1 MQALYSHTMKHL
13 ACIFW
18 AVALVAGWGFPAVA
32 DTPVSPLQAFSWKL
46 QDNNP
51 FGSGD
56 TGRGNHV
63 MVVDNGR
70 DALLLRVH
78 LIRSAQYS
86 IDIQTFILANDE
98 CGRYLS
104 YELIEAAKRGVKVRL
119 LADHFMSARDPEWA
133 AFLATAH
140 PNFELRYYRP
150 PVGQI
155 NPSKAEL
162 ALHGLLFF
170 QAANQRMHNKI
181 VAIDGSIALTGGRN
195 IDNHY
200 YNQSLTYNF
209 YDLDAMVVG
218 PVVLAMERSFEE
230 FWDYRRSIPAEKLA
244 DVQGRIRRNEV
255 TPRPAR
261 PDFGIEDYFDDI
273 EAQASD
279 MALIKKRFVDTLVS
293 ADRVRFLAD
302 PPGKNRI
309 IGFWGGGTATRDLR
323 KIIRGSKN
331 ELLLQSP
338 YLILNRT
345 ARRHFGKMRRKN
357 RDMDIVVSTN
367 SLAATDNVLAYSA
380 NYKLRTAY
388 IEKIGMEIYEYKP
401 VPAEL
406 LAILPN
412 FEILRARAE
421 VEGLD
426 RDPYL
431 CIHAKAFVVDKT
443 TAYIGSYNVDPR
455 SENLNTEMGL
465 LIEDPEIVDR
475 LRRCILG
482 RAHPENAWVIARREF
497 PLSEVNFFFEGLSW
511 WSPVDIWPI
520 RSTTSFELISGK
532 DPVPA
537 DHPDFYNNYTDVGSF
552 PGAGAGSVKQL
563 TTSLYKMF
571 NTLVIPVM

>member
-1 MQALYSHTMKHL
+1 MKHL
-13 ACIFW
+13 AWIIW
-18 AVALVAGWGFPAVA
+18 AVVLFAGWGFPAVG
-32 DTPVSPLQAFSWKL
+32 DSPVSPLQAFSWKL

-51 FGSGD
+51 FGSQD
-56 TGRGNHV
+56 IERGNHV
-63 MVVDNGR
+63 TIIDNGR

-78 LIRSAQYS
+78 LIRSAEYS
-86 IDIQTFILANDE
+86 IDIQTFILENDE
-98 CGRYLS
+98 SGRYLS

-181 VAIDGSIALTGGRN
+181 VAIDGAIAVTGGRN

-200 YNQSLTYNF
+200 YNQSLSYNF

-218 PVVLAMERSFEE
+218 PVVPAMERSFQE
-230 FWDYRRSIPAEKLA
+230 FWDYRRSIPAEELG

-255 TPRPAR
+255 TPRPTRA
-261 PDFGIEDYFDDI
+261 DFGIEDYFDDI
-273 EAQASD
+273 ETQAAD
-279 MALIKKRFVDTLVS
+279 MALIKKRFVDTLVP
-293 ADRVRFLAD
+293 ANRVQFLAD
-302 PPGKNRI
+302 NPGKNSL
-309 IGFWGGGTATRDLR
+309 IGLWGGGTATRNLR

-357 RDMDIVVSTN
+357 PEMDIIVSTN
-367 SLAATDNVLAYSA
+367 SLAATDNTLAYSG

-388 IEKIGMEIYEYKP
+388 IEKMGMEIYEYKP
-401 VPAEL
+401 HPAEL
-406 LAILPN
+406 LTHLPN
-412 FEILRARAE
+412 YEILRARAE
-421 VEGLD
+421 LEGLD
-426 RDPYL
+426 REPFL
-431 CIHAKAFVVDKT
+431 CIHGKAFVVDKT
-443 TAYIGSYNVDPR
+443 VAYIGSYNVDPR

-520 RSTTSFELISGK
+520 RNTTSFELIPGK
-532 DPVPA
+532 EPVPP
-537 DHPDFYNNYTDVGSF
+537 DHPDFYQNYTDVGSF
-552 PGAGAGSVKQL
+552 PGAATGSVKQL

>member
-1 MQALYSHTMKHL
+1 MRHL
-13 ACIFW
+13 AWTIW
-18 AVALVAGWGFPAVA
+18 AGVIIAAWVNPARGDA
-32 DTPVSPLQAFSWKL
+32 TVSPLQAFSWKL

-51 FGSGD
+51 FGGGD
-56 TGRGNHV
+56 AERGNHV
-63 MVVDNGR
+63 MIVDHGR

-78 LIRSAQYS
+78 LIRSAEFS

-98 CGRYLS
+98 AGRYLS

-181 VAIDGSIALTGGRN
+181 IAIDGAIAITGGRN

-200 YNQSLTYNF
+200 FNQSLSYNF
-209 YDLDAMVVG
+209 YDLDAMIVG
-218 PVVLAMERSFEE
+218 PMVPAMEQSFQD
-230 FWDYRRSIPAEKLA
+230 FWDYRRSIPAEELG
-244 DVQGRIRRNEV
+244 DVQGRIRRGEV
-255 TPRPAR
+255 RPRPTRA
-261 PDFGIEDYFDDI
+261 DFEIDGLFDDI
-273 EAQASD
+273 EGQEAD
-279 MALIKKRFVDTLVS
+279 LALIKKRFLDTLVP
-293 ADRVRFLAD
+293 ANRVRFLAD
-302 PPGKNRI
+302 NPGKNRI
-309 IGFWGGGTATRDLR
+309 IGLWGGGTATRSLR
-323 KIIRGSKN
+323 KTIRSSKH

-345 ARRHFGKMRRKN
+345 ARRHFGKLRRKN
-357 RDMDIVVSTN
+357 PDMDIIVSTN
-367 SLAATDNVLAYSA
+367 SLAATDNTLAYSA

-388 IEKIGMEIYEYKP
+388 IEKMGMEIYEYKP
-401 VPAEL
+401 EPAEL
-406 LAILPN
+406 LTHLPN
-412 FEILRARAE
+412 YEFLKARAE
-421 VEGLD
+421 AAGEP
-426 RDPYL
+426 RTPFL
-431 CIHAKAFVVDKT
+431 CIHGKAFVVDKSI
-443 TAYIGSYNVDPR
+443 AYIGSYNIDPR
-455 SENLNTEMGL
+455 SDNLNTEVGL

-520 RSTTSFELISGK
+520 RNTTSFELIPGME
-532 DPVPA
+532 PVPP
-537 DHPDFYNNYTDVGSF
+537 DHPDFYDNYTDVGSF
-552 PGAGAGSVKQL
+552 PGAEIGSVKQL

>member
-1 MQALYSHTMKHL
+1 M
-13 ACIFW
+13 
-18 AVALVAGWGFPAVA
+18 
-32 DTPVSPLQAFSWKL
+32 SPLQAFSWKL

-56 TGRGNHV
+56 PERGNHV
-63 MVVDNGR
+63 MIVDHGR
-70 DALLLRVH
+70 DALLVRVH
-78 LIRSAQYS
+78 LIRSAEYS

-98 CGRYLS
+98 AGRYLS

-181 VAIDGSIALTGGRN
+181 IAIDGAIALTGGRN

-200 YNQSLTYNF
+200 FNESLSYNF
-209 YDLDAMVVG
+209 YDLDAMIVG
-218 PVVLAMERSFEE
+218 PLVPAMEKSFQD
-230 FWDYRRSIPAEKLA
+230 FWDYRRSVPAEELG
-244 DVQGRIRRNEV
+244 DVQGRIRRGEV
-255 TPRPAR
+255 RPRPTRA
-261 PDFGIEDYFDDI
+261 DFEIDGLFDDI
-273 EAQASD
+273 EGQEAD
-279 MALIKKRFVDTLVS
+279 LALIKRRFVDTLVPANRVQFLS
-293 ADRVRFLAD
+293 DR
-302 PPGKNRI
+302 PGKNSFV
-309 IGFWGGGTATRDLR
+309 GLWGGGTATRSLR
-323 KIIRGSKN
+323 KTIRSSKH

-345 ARRHFGKMRRKN
+345 ARRQFGKMRRKN
-357 RDMDIVVSTN
+357 PDMDIIVSTN
-367 SLAATDNVLAYSA
+367 SLAATDNTLAYSA

-401 VPAEL
+401 EPAEL
-406 LAILPN
+406 LTHLPSYE
-412 FEILRARAE
+412 FLKARAE
-421 VEGLD
+421 AAGEP
-426 RDPYL
+426 RTPFL
-431 CIHAKAFVVDKT
+431 CIHGKAFVVDKSI
-443 TAYIGSYNVDPR
+443 AYIGSYNIDPR
-455 SENLNTEMGL
+455 SDNLNTEVGL

-482 RAHPENAWVIARREF
+482 RANPENAWVIARREF

-520 RSTTSFELISGK
+520 RNTTSFELIPGK
-532 DPVPA
+532 EPVPP

-552 PGAGAGSVKQL
+552 PGAEIGSVKQI

>member
-1 MQALYSHTMKHL
+1 MKHL
-13 ACIFW
+13 AWIFG
-18 AVALVAGWGFPAVA
+18 AVAIIAGWGFPAA
-32 DTPVSPLQAFSWKL
+32 AESPVSPLQSFAWKL

-56 TGRGNHV
+56 TERGNHV
-63 MVVDNGR
+63 MIVDHGR

-78 LIRSAQYS
+78 LIRSAQFS
-86 IDIQTFILANDE
+86 IDIQTFILSNDE
-98 CGRYLS
+98 CGRYLA
-104 YELIEAAKRGVKVRL
+104 YELIQAAKRGVKVRL

-133 AFLATAH
+133 AFLATVH

-170 QAANQRMHNKI
+170 QAANQRMHHKI
-181 VAIDGSIALTGGRN
+181 FAIDGAIALTGGRN

-200 YNQSLTYNF
+200 YNQSLSYNF
-209 YDLDAMVVG
+209 YDLDALVVG
-218 PVVLAMERSFEE
+218 PVVPLMEKAFQA
-230 FWDYRRSIPAEKLA
+230 FWDYRRSIPAEQLG
-244 DVQGRIRRNEV
+244 DVQGRIRRQEV
-255 TPRPAR
+255 TPRPNRA
-261 PDFGIEDYFDDI
+261 DFGVEDYFDDI
-273 EAQASD
+273 EEQAQD
-279 MALIKKRFVDTLVS
+279 MAVIKARFVDTLIP
-293 ADRVRFLAD
+293 ADRVQFLSD
-302 PPGKNRI
+302 NPGKNSI
-309 IGFWGGGTATRDLR
+309 IGFWGGGTATRGLR
-323 KIIRGSKN
+323 KIIRSAKQ
-331 ELLLQSP
+331 ELLIQSP

-357 RDMDIVVSTN
+357 RDMDIIVSTN

-406 LAILPN
+406 HAILPN
-412 FEILRARAE
+412 FEILQARAA

-443 TAYIGSYNVDPR
+443 VAYIGSYNIDPR
-455 SENLNTEMGL
+455 SENLNTEVGL
-465 LIEDPEIVDR
+465 LIEDPEVVDR

-520 RSTTSFELISGK
+520 RNTTSFELLPGK
-532 DPVPA
+532 EPVPP
-537 DHPDFYNNYTDVGSF
+537 DHPDFYQNYTDVGSF
-552 PGAGAGSVKQL
+552 PGAATGSVKQL

>member
-1 MQALYSHTMKHL
+1 ML
-13 ACIFW
+13 AIAIW
-18 AVALVAGWGFPAVA
+18 VFPARA
-32 DTPVSPLQAFSWKL
+32 QLAVSPLQAFSWKL

-56 TGRGNHV
+56 AERGNHV
-63 MVVDNGR
+63 MIVDHGR

-78 LIRSAQYS
+78 LIRNAEYS

-98 CGRYLS
+98 AGRYLS

-133 AFLATAH
+133 GFLATAH

-155 NPSKAEL
+155 NPSRVEL

-181 VAIDGSIALTGGRN
+181 FAIDGAIALTGGRN

-200 YNQSLTYNF
+200 FNESLSYNF
-209 YDLDAMVVG
+209 YDLDAMIVG
-218 PVVLAMERSFEE
+218 PMVPAMEQSFQD
-230 FWDYRRSIPAEKLA
+230 FWDYRRSVPAEELG
-244 DVQGRIRRNEV
+244 DVQGRIRRGEV
-255 TPRPAR
+255 RQRSTRA
-261 PDFGIEDYFDDI
+261 DFEIDGLFDDI
-273 EAQASD
+273 EGQEAD
-279 MALIKKRFVDTLVS
+279 LALIKKRFVDTLVP
-293 ADRVRFLAD
+293 ANRVRFLAD
-302 PPGKNRI
+302 NPGKNSF
-309 IGFWGGGTATRDLR
+309 IGLWGGGTATRNLR
-323 KIIRGSKN
+323 KTIRSSKH
-331 ELLLQSP
+331 ELLIQSP

-357 RDMDIVVSTN
+357 PDMDIIVSTN
-367 SLAATDNVLAYSA
+367 SLAATDNTLAYSA

-401 VPAEL
+401 EPAEL
-406 LAILPN
+406 LSHLPSYE
-412 FEILRARAE
+412 FLKARAE
-421 VEGLD
+421 AAGEP
-426 RDPYL
+426 RTPFL
-431 CIHAKAFVVDKT
+431 CIHGKAFVVDKSI
-443 TAYIGSYNVDPR
+443 AYIGSYNIDPR
-455 SENLNTEMGL
+455 SDNLNTEVGL

-482 RAHPENAWVIARREF
+482 RANPENAWVIARREF
-497 PLSEVNFFFEGLSW
+497 PLSEVNFFLEGLSW

-520 RSTTSFELISGK
+520 RNTTSFELIPGK
-532 DPVPA
+532 EPVPP

-552 PGAGAGSVKQL
+552 PGAEIGSVKQI